1 MNRENVLQI
10 HKASLNILEDIG
22 IEFQDKEILDILSR
36 NGVKIQNN
44 RAYFTEYQVMENLS
58 KAPNEFTLYAR
69 NKKYRS

>member
-10 HKASLNILEDIG
+10 H
-22 IEFQDKEILDILSR
+22 
-36 NGVKIQNN
+36 NN

-69 NKKYRS
+69 NKKYNMNININSVHYAPGYGCAKIR